1 MKRNP
6 YNFPWSEC
14 EFDGNLWKSGVK
26 VKVTQESM
34 ENGYQFQKEFMSKV
48 IANKHLT
55 LDTIYT
61 IDVLCVFSDHSQL
74 TLVELPGVVFN
85 SVQFEYVSN

>member
-14 EFDGNLWKSGVK
+14 EFDGNLWKSGTK

-34 ENGYQFQKEFMSKV
+34 KNGYQFQKEFMSKV
-48 IANKHLT
+48 IENKHLT
-55 LDTIYT
+55 LDTIIRLTNY
-61 IDVLCVFSDHSQL
+61 VFSVIAHKSYL
-74 TLVELPGVVFN
+74 LSYLE
-85 SVQFEYVSN
+85 

>member
-14 EFDGNLWKSGVK
+14 EFDGNLWKSGTK

-34 ENGYQFQKEFMSKV
+34 KNGYQFQKEFMSKV
-48 IANKHLT
+48 IENKHLT
-55 LDTIYT
+55 IDTIYT
-61 IDVLCVFSDHSQL
+61 VDELRVFSNRSQVV
-74 TLVELPGVVFN
+74 LVELPGVVFN
-85 SVQFEYVSN
+85 SVQFEFVRN